1 MINELIT
8 RSLNAIASH
17 YDEGVVILK
26 HYLVPE
32 MWEMCLEDR
41 YVALNVLDDISAYL
55 RDIIDNELEQ
65 SIEIR
70 FVCKK
75 TKTFIYISCPE

>member
-8 RSLNAIASH
+8 RSLNAIASD

-75 TKTFIYISCPE
+75 TKTFIYISCSE

>member
-8 RSLNAIASH
+8 RSLNAIASD
-17 YDEGVVILK
+17 YDESVVILK

-41 YVALNVLDDISAYL
+41 HVALNVLDDIAAYM
-55 RDIIDNELEQ
+55 RDIMDGELEE

>member
-8 RSLNAIASH
+8 RSLNAIASD